1 MTASVCTLLSRLIHI
16 VYLFVK
22 ICIYYMSACECQGP
36 ERTEE
41 DARCLGAGV
50 IGWAVCEPP
59 FVSARDQIGPLQ
71 RQYTSLTTK
80 CRPYVF
86 PLEIG
91 FHYLFLASLEFT
103 V

>member
-1 MTASVCTLLSRLIHI
+1 M
-16 VYLFVK
+16 
-22 ICIYYMSACECQGP
+22 
-36 ERTEE
+36 
-41 DARCLGAGV
+41 
-50 IGWAVCEPP
+50 GWAVCEPP

-71 RQYTSLTTK
+71 QQYTPLTTK